1 MEGEGALRGQ
11 EEEEEEAGSLVNRE
25 VGTYE
30 VFGEMVRRGEYEEDD

>member
-1 MEGEGALRGQ
+1 MEGAWRGQ

-30 VFGEMVRRGEYEEDD
+30 AFSEMVRKREYEEDD